1 MTSQSAQAQP
11 RSKKHNRFW
20 TGKEMLSSLGY
31 PCRPQTAN
39 ALGTDPCLWPVS
51 GYCFNI
57 FRRSF
62 WRWPALMFLLWP
74 VLLGNRF
81 IFWNNL
87 RMFAPWMASQIT
99 RSQRWVVMAC
109 ICLVLASVPSWQCY
123 ARLTNRFTLTEIFV
137 ATKALFTWT
146 KSLSAHRYW
155 KKCPLFFF
163 KKSLSW
169 EAWWAGSSRSWEAW
183 WAGKL
188 KKLGSLMSWEAQE
201 LGSLMS
207 WEAQKA
213 GKLEKLGRLKTR
225 VR

>member
-109 ICLVLASVPSWQCY
+109 TCLVLASVPSWQCY

-155 KKCPLFFF
+155 KKVSAFFF
-163 KKSLSW
+163 KKSLS
-169 EAWWAGSSRSWEAW
+169 REAW

-201 LGSLMS
+201 AGKLDELGSSRTGKLDELGSSKS
-207 WEAQKA
+207 WEAWEARKI
-213 GKLEKLGRLKTR
+213 EN
-225 VR
+225 